1 MRTRTGRDFTL
12 IELLVV
18 IAIIAIL
25 ASMLL
30 PALSSAREK
39 AKQITCANKMKQVGL
54 ICALYAQDWQDW
66 LPVKENK
73 GVLGEQSNSI
83 ASQLCFTHILLTGN
97 YLGPYTPGV
106 ADDPNRRATYERLFR
121 CPADLGTYPGSST
134 KGWDYSASSMSYYV
148 WLYDEGQTPGTC
160 ARTSGEPCEPRLRLS
175 RDAGYRVFYFDMYPK
190 YMATADK
197 RYFTH
202 RRTMNC
208 LNLGGSVRSTD
219 INAAVNAQTNQQ
231 RIRQTFWDQL

>member
-1 MRTRTGRDFTL
+1 MRRSFTL

-30 PALSSAREK
+30 PALSQAREK
-39 AKQITCANKMKQVGL
+39 AKQVSCTNKMKQVGL
-54 ICALYAQDWQDW
+54 ITILYAQDWMDW
-66 LPVKENK
+66 LPVTEK
-73 GVLGEQSNSI
+73 LGEQGNSI
-83 ASQLCFTHILLTGN
+83 ASKPCFTHILLTSG
-97 YLGPYTPGV
+97 YLGPYTSGV
-106 ADDPNRRATYERLFR
+106 DDDPNRRATYERFFR
-121 CPADLGTYPGSST
+121 CPADLGTYPGSETTGWKYGST
-134 KGWDYSASSMSYYV
+134 MSYYV
-148 WLYDEGQTPGTC
+148 WLYNEGDTPGTC

-190 YMATADK
+190 YMNTANK

-231 RIRQTFWDQL
+231 RIRQTFWDKL

>member
-1 MRTRTGRDFTL
+1 MRRIRSLFTL

-30 PALSSAREK
+30 PALSQAREK
-39 AKQITCANKMKQVGL
+39 AKQVSCTNKMKQVGL
-54 ICALYAQDWQDW
+54 ICALYAQDWMDW
-66 LPVKENK
+66 LPVTEK
-73 GVLGEQSNSI
+73 LAEQGNSI
-83 ASQLCFTHILLTGN
+83 ASKACFTHILLTSG

-106 ADDPNRRATYERLFR
+106 DNDPNRRATYERYFR
-121 CPADLGTYPGSST
+121 CPADLGSYSGSAT
-134 KGWDYSASSMSYYV
+134 TGWKYESSSMSYYV
-148 WLYDEGQTPGTC
+148 WLYNEGMGAGT
-160 ARTSGEPCEPRLRLS
+160 AAYTSGEPCEPRLRLS

-190 YMATADK
+190 YMNTANK

-208 LNLGGSVRSTD
+208 LNLGGSVRTAD
-219 INAAVNAQTNQQ
+219 INAAVNAQTNQA
-231 RIRQTFWDQL
+231 RIRQTFWDKL